1 MDVCLRETMIELIA
15 PKKLAGAANPTLF
28 EPHISPLAAPRP
40 HHLQE
45 ELAPARFRAIEL
57 ENEFLK
63 LTVLP
68 ELGGRVAGLYDKLAG
83 RDIFAPL
90 KQACGAGGLSFRLAT
105 GLTGEIQWP
114 VNAQSGLLA
123 DGSGRVTLGG
133 MDACGLAW
141 QIELTLRPG
150 RAALDQSV
158 RIVNTAD
165 RALPLRFWSAAAL
178 PWAKDMEMLCPFAWR
193 ATEEHGYEMWPM
205 DGALDSASPAGLPP
219 GYRTFGKLVSPGH
232 IGAHYPNWDY
242 GVVHA
247 APRKPVKGA
256 GFVILGEGKPPE
268 IFCGPFEQ
276 PDSLRLIAPGA
287 VIMWAESWFGARGIG
302 PVAGASADAALAMER
317 FADGVCVRLQAN
329 GSHEEAR
336 VLVAYGGQIQ
346 EQMIALS
353 PDSPLALEYPGVGP
367 DEPVTVDVTAG
378 GKLLLS
384 YGHHS
389 EPMPE
394 PPSTVLFEDSRI
406 GPLPESEDQTPL
418 ERAME
423 LERLGQ
429 LAEAADAYEEA
440 LCDGPESMITLM
452 GLGRVRLA
460 RRQAWEAADCF
471 ERALALDN
479 LCGEAR
485 FGLAAAKCQA
495 GDLEQARRLYG
506 DIACT
511 DPLYEASLYQMA
523 ALNIRLGNSWENI
536 ALLECTKHPEGLFLL
551 QLSRRIAGLPL
562 LDETG
567 PGPLCEMMLA
577 EQFLSGG
584 EPMGLLAYTGGRED
598 ALLVVALRYAA
609 LGCEGD
615 CLAILGLIAS
625 PSMKTALAR
634 AACEALPAEEALA
647 VPLSGAPVMESV
659 LLDLLEH
666 ADDQTGRAQWLLGCL
681 DWLVGQQDSAMERW
695 QDAYDKGQRHSPL
708 LYCLGQAH
716 LNQFDE
722 AEALRY
728 LREDASLHGSENPRS
743 LALLF
748 DTLKGQGDVYQR
760 LELLPLLTQA
770 ACSATLRQRVEALAD
785 GDCHEEAL
793 ELLEQTR
800 CVGGAGE
807 GCPLWS
813 RVAGALALKLSSE
826 GCHDEAKI
834 MAERILDWPEGLG
847 YTRNPNRSLAEHH
860 LVLGQVYRMAG
871 DFERAREAFR
881 AGAAEGGNPVI
892 RRDAEAMG
900 WVRRCMEE
908 MRRL

>member
-1 MDVCLRETMIELIA
+1 MEVCLRETTIELMA
-15 PKKLAGAANPTLF
+15 PKKLVREANPPLF
-28 EPHISPLAAPRP
+28 EPHIAPLAAPHP
-40 HHLQE
+40 HYLQE
-45 ELAPARFRAIEL
+45 ELTLARFRAIEL

-68 ELGGRVAGLYDKLAG
+68 ELGGRVAGLFDKLAG
-83 RDIFAPL
+83 RDLFAPL
-90 KQACGAGGLSFRLAT
+90 KQANGAGGLTFRLAT
-105 GLTGEIQWP
+105 GLTGEAQGP
-114 VNAQSGLLA
+114 VNAQSGLLP

-133 MDACGLAW
+133 MESCGLAW

-165 RALPLRFWSAAAL
+165 RALPIRFWSAAAL
-178 PWAKDMEMLCPFAWR
+178 PWAKDMEMVCPFAWR

-219 GYRTFGKLVSPGH
+219 GYRTFGKLVSAGH

-256 GFVILGEGKPPE
+256 GFLIRGEGKPLE
-268 IFCGPFEQ
+268 LFCSPFEQ
-276 PDSLRLIAPGA
+276 PDQLRLIAPGA
-287 VIMWAESWFGARGIG
+287 VLAWSESWFGARGIG
-302 PVAGASADAALAMER
+302 PVAGASADGALAIER

-336 VLVAYGGQIQ
+336 VLVTSGGQMR
-346 EQMIALS
+346 EQMVALS
-353 PDSPLALEYPGVGP
+353 PDCPLALEFPGVGP

-378 GKLLLS
+378 GRLLLS
-384 YGHHS
+384 HGHHA

-394 PPSTVLFEDSRI
+394 PPSTVLFEDSRLSS
-406 GPLPESEDQTPL
+406 PLESEEQPPL
-418 ERAME
+418 MRAIA
-423 LERLGQ
+423 LERLGL
-429 LAEAADAYEEA
+429 LAEATDAYEEA
-440 LCDGPESMITLM
+440 LCDSPESITALT

-460 RRQAWEAADCF
+460 RRQGWEAADCF

-485 FGLAAAKCQA
+485 FGLAAAQCQV

-511 DPLYEASLYQMA
+511 EPLYEASLYQMA
-523 ALNIRLGNSWENI
+523 ALNIRLGNAWENI
-536 ALLECTKHPEGLFLL
+536 DLLEGMRHPEGLFLL
-551 QLSRRIAGLPL
+551 QLSRRIAGLAVVA
-562 LDETG
+562 EMG
-567 PGPLCEMMLA
+567 SGPLCELMLA

-584 EPMGLLAYTGGRED
+584 EPMGLLAYTGGREE
-598 ALLVVALRYAA
+598 ALLAVALRYAA

-615 CLAILGLIAS
+615 CLAILGLIGT

-634 AACEALPAEEALA
+634 AACEALPVEEALA
-647 VPLSGAPVMESV
+647 LKLSGVLVTEPV
-659 LLDLLEH
+659 LLDLLEC
-666 ADDQTGRAQWLLGCL
+666 ADDQTGRAQWLLGCY
-681 DWLVGQQDSAMERW
+681 DWLVGQRDSAMERW
-695 QDAYDKGQRHSPL
+695 LDAYGKGLRHSPL
-708 LYCLGQAH
+708 LYCLGHAH
-716 LNQFDE
+716 LMQYDE

-728 LREDASLHGSENPRS
+728 LREDAGLHGGENPQS

-748 DTLKGQGDVYQR
+748 DALKGQGDVYQR

-770 ACSATLRQRVEALAD
+770 PGSATLRQRVEALSD

-813 RVAGALALKLSSE
+813 RVAGALALKLSGE
-826 GCHDEAKI
+826 GRHDEAKI
-834 MAERILDWPEGLG
+834 MAERILNWPEGLG
-847 YTRNPNRSLAEHH
+847 YARNPNRSLAEHH

-871 DFERAREAFR
+871 EFERAREAFR

-892 RRDAEAMG
+892 RRDEEAMG

-908 MRRL
+908 MRRI